1 MNPIPTSFSPVKP
14 ISPAAPYIGGKR
26 NLAKRLDRI
35 ISHTPHKLYAEPFV
49 GMGGVFFKRSHR
61 PKAEVINDGSKDI
74 ANLFRILQRHYPNF
88 MGMMRYQLAARSEFE
103 RLKNTNPNTLTD
115 FERAARFIY
124 LQKCAFGGKVMS
136 RSFGVSKDRPARF
149 DITRLAEILDDI
161 HDRLCGVTIECLP
174 YEDFILRYDSSET
187 LFYLDPPYYDCENY
201 YGKDVFAKT
210 DFDALADILSGI
222 KGKFLL
228 SLNDKPEVR
237 EIFKA
242 FKISQITTTYTNAR
256 TNGGKVSEVLIS
268 NYNWSC

>member
-1 MNPIPTSFSPVKP
+1 
-14 ISPAAPYIGGKR
+14 
-26 NLAKRLDRI
+26 
-35 ISHTPHKLYAEPFV
+35 
-49 GMGGVFFKRSHR
+49 
-61 PKAEVINDGSKDI
+61 
-74 ANLFRILQRHYPNF
+74 

-103 RLKNTNPNTLTD
+103 RLKNTSPDTLTD

-149 DITRLAEILDDI
+149 EITRLAETLDDI

-174 YEDFILRYDSSET
+174 YQDFIPRYDSSGT

-201 YGKDVFAKT
+201 YGKDVFSKT
-210 DFDALADILSGI
+210 DFDRLAEILSSI

-237 EIFKA
+237 EIFKT
-242 FKISQITTTYTNAR
+242 FKISQITTTYANAR
-256 TNGGKVSEVLIS
+256 VNNGRVSEVIIS